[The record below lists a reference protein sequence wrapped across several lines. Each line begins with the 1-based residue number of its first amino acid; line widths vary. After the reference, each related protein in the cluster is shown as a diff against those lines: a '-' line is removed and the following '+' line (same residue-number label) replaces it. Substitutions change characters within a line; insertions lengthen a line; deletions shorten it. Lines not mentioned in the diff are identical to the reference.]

1 MKITYVK
8 EDLVE
13 EPAHESD
20 GKGVYDNPLFSDDVK
35 VDLGNT
41 MADVPDDKGVSF
53 EYEGDSDVD
62 KKKKT
67 KEPKMNEYERF

>member
-1 MKITYVK
+1 M
-8 EDLVE
+8 E

-41 MADVPDDKGVSF
+41 MANVPDDKGVSF
-53 EYEGDSDVD
+53 EYEGVSDVD
-62 KKKKT
+62 KNKKKKKDQGT
-67 KEPKMNEYERF
+67 KNE